1 MNNVFVKGSISRGG
15 RESDVLSEV
24 EAGAG
29 GIGILDLPP
38 GTSTCPSPDGYIP
51 LPVIEFQAG
60 LRVFFRTRT
69 SIHSQARILRQAQ
82 HTAR

>member
-29 GIGILDLPP
+29 GIGILDSAHRTPRP
-38 GTSTCPSPDGYIP
+38 CPSPDGYIL
-51 LPVIEFQAG
+51 LPGIEFQAG
-60 LRVFFRTRT
+60 LRVFFRT
-69 SIHSQARILRQAQ
+69 LN
-82 HTAR
+82 